1 MNFTPKKSA
10 HFEKDIWH
18 QNQVKV
24 KSNFQ
29 WNSRADPKTA
39 WWYIDVHL
47 VEYDDEEGGDNNADN
62 DGDNSLN
69 NHYDVPMKTIMT
81 NLCI

>member
-1 MNFTPKKSA
+1 MRYILRIAKISVNISDIFLQIAKNTAKNTAKRN
-10 HFEKDIWH
+10 EKNLWLLYA
-18 QNQVKV
+18 QN
-24 KSNFQ
+24 S
-29 WNSRADPKTA
+29 W

-69 NHYDVPMKTIMT
+69 NH
-81 NLCI
+81 

>member
-1 MNFTPKKSA
+1 M
-10 HFEKDIWH
+10 DISQEIWL

-29 WNSRADPKTA
+29 WNSRAVPKTA
-39 WWYIDVHL
+39 WWYIAVHL
-47 VEYDDEEGGDNNADN
+47 DNEEGGDNNADNDGDNNADN

-69 NHYDVPMKTIMT
+69 NH
-81 NLCI
+81 